1 MGAASLA
8 PWLAALRERA
18 AAAPLRARW
27 PLLAGGAVIGS
38 VEAGFLDQIGQM
50 SAPSGHCLLLKTE
63 HSGSPAWA
71 VQGDVTAALN
81 ALALAL
87 RDAGLAGA
95 WRDEQLA
102 VTDDRGRR
110 LATVERAAVRPLG
123 IATHAVHLVGHSP
136 DGSVW
141 VQQRAWDKANDPGLW
156 DTLVGGMVPAADGL
170 AEALARETWEEAG
183 LVVDDLHGL
192 ALGGQLTI
200 RRPSA
205 DSNGAGYMVE
215 RIDWFHATVPA
226 HLAPVNQDGEVAQF
240 ALLEREVLGPQLAQ
254 GAFTLEAA
262 LILADALGVA

>member
-1 MGAASLA
+1 MGAASHAL
-8 PWLAALRERA
+8 WLAALRERA
-18 AAAPLRARW
+18 FATPLRPRW
-27 PLLAGGAVIGS
+27 PLLVGGAAIGS
-38 VEAGFLDQIGQM
+38 VEAGFLNKIGPLC
-50 SAPSGHCLLLKTE
+50 APDGHSLLLKTE
-63 HSGSPAWA
+63 HSGSPAWT

-81 ALALAL
+81 ALAQAL

-110 LATVERAAVRPLG
+110 VGTIERAAVRPLG

-141 VQQRAWDKANDPGLW
+141 VQQRAWNKANDPGLW
-156 DTLVGGMVPAADGL
+156 DTLVGGMVPAGDGL
-170 AEALARETWEEAG
+170 AAALARETWEEAG
-183 LVVDDLHGL
+183 LVVDELQGL
-192 ALGGQLTI
+192 SHGGQLMI
-200 RRPSA
+200 RRPSP
-205 DSNGAGYMVE
+205 DGNGAGFMVE
-215 RIDWFHATVPA
+215 RIDWFYATVPR

-240 ALLEREVLGPQLAQ
+240 ALLERDVLGPQLAQ